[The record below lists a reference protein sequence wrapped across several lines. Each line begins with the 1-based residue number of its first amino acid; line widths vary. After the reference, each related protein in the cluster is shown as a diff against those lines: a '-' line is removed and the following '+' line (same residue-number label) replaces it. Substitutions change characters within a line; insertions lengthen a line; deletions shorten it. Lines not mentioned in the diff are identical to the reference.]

1 MEIVEGMAIVEAI
14 LFAYADPITIDKLA
28 EASGI
33 DADTTAKIVT
43 QLERRYSVIG
53 SGLRIIR
60 LGNAF
65 QLATQ
70 EELASYVKA
79 ALDTHKQ
86 TPLSQAALECL
97 AVIAYNQPVTKSF
110 IEQIRGIDS
119 SGVVNT
125 LVDKGLIE
133 EAGRLELPGRPI
145 AYRTTDTFLRCF
157 GIKSLEELPPLPTQ
171 EGQLSLDELE
181 GIDQDDIDE
190 QVSLLSGERVTAGIG
205 YEDSEADEI
214 DEIEETYE
222 AEAAGET
229 DGAGKV
235 ENTGNIDE
243 AGQADEIGEKS
254 EEQ

>member
-14 LFAYADPITIDKLA
+14 LFAYGDPITLEKLS

-33 DADTTAKIVT
+33 DTDTTAKILA

-65 QLATQ
+65 QLSTQ
-70 EELASYVKA
+70 EELASYVKS

-97 AVIAYNQPVTKSF
+97 AVIAYNQPVTKGF
-110 IEQIRGIDS
+110 VEQIRGIDS

-125 LVDKGLIE
+125 LVEKGLIE

-145 AYRTTDTFLRCF
+145 AYRTTETFLRCF
-157 GIKSLEELPPLPTQ
+157 GLKSLEELPPLPVQ
-171 EGQLSLDELE
+171 EGQMSLDDMD
-181 GIDQDDIDE
+181 GIDQREIDE
-190 QVSLLSGERVTAGIG
+190 QAERLAGQL
-205 YEDSEADEI
+205 D
-214 DEIEETYE
+214 TYE
-222 AEAAGET
+222 MDGE
-229 DGAGKV
+229 
-235 ENTGNIDE
+235 
-243 AGQADEIGEKS
+243 
-254 EEQ
+254 EE

>member
-14 LFAYADPITIDKLA
+14 LFAYADPITIDKLS

-33 DADTTAKIVT
+33 DADTAAKIVA

-65 QLATQ
+65 QLSTQ
-70 EELASYVKA
+70 EELSSYVKA
-79 ALDTHKQ
+79 ALDTHRQ

-97 AVIAYNQPVTKSF
+97 AVIAYNQPVTKGF
-110 IEQIRGIDS
+110 VEQIRGIDS

-125 LVDKGLIE
+125 LVEKGLIE

-157 GIKSLEELPPLPTQ
+157 GLKSLEELPALPSQ
-171 EGQLSLDELE
+171 EGQMSLDELD
-181 GIDQDDIDE
+181 GIDQREIDE
-190 QVSLLSGERVTAGIG
+190 QAERL
-205 YEDSEADEI
+205 
-214 DEIEETYE
+214 
-222 AEAAGET
+222 
-229 DGAGKV
+229 
-235 ENTGNIDE
+235 
-243 AGQADEIGEKS
+243 AGQLDIDGF
-254 EEQ
+254 EEENYEE